1 MRRPMK
7 HAPNHSGLSNRRGAG
22 HALGAALLAV
32 GVMGFAGA
40 ADSAAGTSAADS
52 AAGSSP
58 SGVGGPRS
66 ATALGAT
73 SPAAALGTDWS
84 PAVLGAP
91 RAAPSA
97 RAASVLN
104 VKDGGHLHEVRNS
117 GAELLEEGPLSGT
130 IPGKVKVSF
139 NIGATI
145 TAKFTI
151 YANGGGSINGSGG
164 GALHST
170 SVYSSFGGS
179 LKVTGG
185 SGRYS
190 HAHGTGTLT
199 GEINRKTYA
208 LTVQADG
215 RLYY

>member
-1 MRRPMK
+1 MRGPMK
-7 HAPNHSGLSNRRGAG
+7 RPSDHNSLPNRRGAG
-22 HALGAALLAV
+22 LALCVALLTV
-32 GVMGFAGA
+32 GAMGFAGA
-40 ADSAAGTSAADS
+40 ADSAA
-52 AAGSSP
+52 P
-58 SGVGGPRS
+58 E
-66 ATALGAT
+66 
-73 SPAAALGTDWS
+73 
-84 PAVLGAP
+84 
-91 RAAPSA
+91 A
-97 RAASVLN
+97 RAAHVLN
-104 VKDGGHLHEVRNS
+104 VKDGGHLHEVSSS
-117 GAELLEEGPLSGT
+117 GAELLEEGPVSGT

-139 NIGATI
+139 DIGATI

-190 HAHGTGTLT
+190 HAHGTGTLS
-199 GEINRKTYA
+199 GQIDRKTYA

-215 RLYY
+215 KLYY

>member
-1 MRRPMK
+1 MRSPMK
-7 HAPNHSGLSNRRGAG
+7 PPPNHGGPLNRRGAR
-22 HALGAALLAV
+22 HVLGVALLAV

-40 ADSAAGTSAADS
+40 ADSAAGN
-52 AAGSSP
+52 SS
-58 SGVGGPRS
+58 SGVGGTRS
-66 ATALGAT
+66 GATLGA
-73 SPAAALGTDWS
+73 AWS
-84 PAVLGAP
+84 PAILGAP
-91 RAAPSA
+91 RTAPTASAAH
-97 RAASVLN
+97 VLN
-104 VKDGGHLHEVRNS
+104 VKDGGHLHEVRSS
-117 GAELLEEGPLSGT
+117 GAELLEEGPVSGT

-139 NIGATI
+139 DIGATI

>member
-1 MRRPMK
+1 MPTLEERRLGRCGRVDRSAAK
-7 HAPNHSGLSNRRGAG
+7 
-22 HALGAALLAV
+22 HALGIAPLAMGALLAV
-32 GVMGFAGA
+32 GVMGFA
-40 ADSAAGTSAADS
+40 SAADS
-52 AAGSSP
+52 AAKSSSP
-58 SGVGGPRS
+58 RAGGARP
-66 ATALGAT
+66 AGILGAART
-73 SPAAALGTDWS
+73 SPAAN
-84 PAVLGAP
+84 
-91 RAAPSA
+91 AAH
-97 RAASVLN
+97 VLN
-104 VKDGGHLHEVRNS
+104 VKDEGHLHSVRSS
-117 GAELLEEGPLSGT
+117 GAELLEEGQVSGT

-151 YANGGGSINGSGG
+151 YAKGGGSISGSGG

-185 SGRYS
+185 SGRYA
-190 HAHGTGTLT
+190 HAHGTGNLF
-199 GEINRKTYA
+199 GAINRKTYA